1 MTPDAD
7 SFRALARS
15 SPWRWRTLLLRARA
29 SWLGGEVVAYVDRPG
44 RLVVRDAGGQV
55 HRVQG
60 LPYGSFSLRV
70 GNGPGRPESRR
81 TSLPHEVSPVLR
93 PDGLVAERP
102 LAHFEVDYDD
112 PIWCNY
118 TWVAMLDPVELSHHV
133 RADRVRADV
142 VEGRDVW
149 RADLV
154 PLPGYEPRC
163 GGGCCE
169 LLWSEVSW
177 HSDSDG
183 PGTPNWRPVPE
194 GTVFPD
200 LHDVALDLQTG
211 IVLRCLPVGAPD
223 AVWQEMD
230 VLEVDAPAPDW
241 AQVAS

>member
-15 SPWRWRTLLLRARA
+15 SPWRWRTLLFRARA
-29 SWLGGEVVAYVDRPG
+29 SWLDGDVEAFVDRPG

-55 HRVQG
+55 HRVEG
-60 LPYGSFSLRV
+60 LPYVSASFGIGAPAPPR
-70 GNGPGRPESRR
+70 RP
-81 TSLPHEVSPVLR
+81 SLPHEVTPVLR

-102 LAHFEVDYDD
+102 RAHFEVLYDD
-112 PIWCNY
+112 PMWRNY
-118 TWVAMLDPVELSHHV
+118 TWVAMLDPVELSDHV

-142 VEGRDVW
+142 VAGREAW

-177 HSDSDG
+177 HSESDG
-183 PGTPNWRPVPE
+183 PGTPNWRPVPD
-194 GTVFPD
+194 GTVFPE
-200 LHDVALDLQTG
+200 LHEVALDLQTG
-211 IVLRCLPVGAPD
+211 VVLRCLPVAGAPD
-223 AVWQEMD
+223 AAWQELDIM
-230 VLEVDAPAPDW
+230 EVDGAAPDW
-241 AQVAS
+241 AGA